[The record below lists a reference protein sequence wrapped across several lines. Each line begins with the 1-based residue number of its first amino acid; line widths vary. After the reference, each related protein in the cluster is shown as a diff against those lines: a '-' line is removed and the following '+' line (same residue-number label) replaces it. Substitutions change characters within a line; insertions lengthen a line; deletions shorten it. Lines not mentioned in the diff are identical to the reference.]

1 MGAWQDRRERLG
13 RASVGLLIV
22 GALGV
27 ARLGQLDGLGALWWR
42 FALVAVGIAAVAAG
56 VVAHRPRRRRAWL
69 LLLAGM
75 GTSAVGDLVVLLSST
90 PGSIAANVPA
100 DAWLTAAAGGLV
112 LLAMLDVTFGVRG
125 RDLGSGLDALL
136 LAAAVWTLLWQ
147 LLVVPAGVPGWTG
160 SGTELAGGLQVL
172 LFVAVLGLL
181 VRTIRVLPAR
191 ERAATLLLA
200 AALAAALGT
209 FLVGAV
215 GQGVDGIAHHGGA
228 RAILGAIANLTAGA
242 AALHPSMRA
251 LDVRRVTASDA
262 FTAGRSIAV
271 GLALL
276 APPVVLL
283 ASQLLDVEVALGSL
297 AVAWIV
303 LVPAVLVRLHLLG
316 AGRDAALLEA
326 AASDRRLRSLV
337 AHTGDLL
344 LIVDPGPR
352 ALIRYASPA
361 AARVLGIPPEHLVG
375 TSALELPTDDPAGLR
390 GLLLGD
396 VRTLPRAV
404 DLPLRHR
411 DGDGRWIQV
420 VADRYL
426 EGSRPTLVLTL
437 SDVTDRKHSEMRW
450 VRAAHHDALTG
461 LVNRRGI
468 EERLEQHLGRLAT
481 QGGRFGVLLCDLDGF
496 KAVNDTGGHLV
507 GDQVLR
513 HVAAR
518 FRSVVRDEDVVARL
532 GGDEFVVLGTSAVD
546 EGAVEQVADRIIASL
561 REPVVVNAMPW
572 RLGVSVGMA
581 LADGTDASVGRLLRR
596 ADVALYQAKGAG
608 KGQARW
614 DTTVLTS

>member
-1 MGAWQDRRERLG
+1 MGVWQDREAGLS

-27 ARLGQLDGLGALWWR
+27 ARLAQLDGLSALWWR
-42 FALVAVGIAAVAAG
+42 FGLVLAGIVAVVVG
-56 VVAHRPRRRRAWL
+56 VVANRPRRRRAWL
-69 LLLAGM
+69 LLLAGVCA
-75 GTSAVGDLVVLLSST
+75 SAAGDLMVLLSAT
-90 PGSIAANVPA
+90 PGSIPANVPA
-100 DAWLTAAAGGLV
+100 DAWLTAAGGGLV
-112 LLAMLDVTFGVRG
+112 LLAMLDVTVGVRG
-125 RDLGSGLDALL
+125 RDLGSALDAVL

-147 LLVVPAGVPGWTG
+147 LLVVPADVPGWAG

-181 VRTIRVLPAR
+181 VRTIRALPVR
-191 ERAATLLLA
+191 DRTATLLLA
-200 AALAAALGT
+200 AALSAAIGAFLLGAT
-209 FLVGAV
+209 GRAA
-215 GQGVDGIAHHGGA
+215 DGIAHHGGA
-228 RAILGAIANLTAGA
+228 RAILGAVANLMAGA

-251 LDVRRVTASDA
+251 LDVRRVTASDT

-283 ASQLLDVEVALGSL
+283 MSQLLGVEVALGSL
-297 AVAWIV
+297 AVAWII
-303 LVPAVLVRLHLLG
+303 LVPAVLARLHLLG
-316 AGRDAALLEA
+316 AGRDAALLDA

-344 LIVDPGPR
+344 LIVDPDR
-352 ALIRYASPA
+352 QARIRYASPA

-375 TSALELPTDDPAGLR
+375 TSALDLPTDDPPALR
-390 GLLLGD
+390 GLL
-396 VRTLPRAV
+396 VRDPESLPRAA

-420 VADRYL
+420 VVDRYV
-426 EGSRPTLVLTL
+426 EGSSPALVLTL
-437 SDVTDRKHSEMRW
+437 SDITDRKQSEMRW

-496 KAVNDTGGHLV
+496 KSVNDTGGHLV
-507 GDQVLR
+507 GDEVLR

-518 FRSVVRDEDVVARL
+518 LRRIVRDGDVVARL
-532 GGDEFVVLGTSAVD
+532 GGDEFVVLCTSAVD
-546 EGAVEQVADRIIASL
+546 ERALEQVADRVIASL
-561 REPVVVNAMPW
+561 REPIVVHGTAW
-572 RLGVSVGMA
+572 QIGVSVGMA
-581 LADGTDASVGRLLRR
+581 LADGTDASIGRLLRR
-596 ADVALYQAKGAG
+596 ADVALYQAKAAG
-608 KGQARW
+608 KGLARW

>member
-1 MGAWQDRRERLG
+1 MGAWQDREARLSQ
-13 RASVGLLIV
+13 ASVGLLIV

-27 ARLGQLDGLGALWWR
+27 ARLGQLDGLSALWWR
-42 FALVAVGIAAVAAG
+42 FGLVLAGIVAVVVG
-56 VVAHRPRRRRAWL
+56 VVANRPRRRRAWL

-75 GTSAVGDLVVLLSST
+75 CASAVGDLVVLVSST
-90 PGSIAANVPA
+90 PGSVAANVPA
-100 DAWLTAAAGGLV
+100 DAWLTAAGGGLV
-112 LLAMLDVTFGVRG
+112 LLAMLDVTVGVRG
-125 RDLGSGLDALL
+125 RDLGSALDALL

-147 LLVVPAGVPGWTG
+147 LLVVPAGAPGWAG
-160 SGTELAGGLQVL
+160 SSTELAGGLQVL

-181 VRTIRVLPAR
+181 VRTLRALPAR
-191 ERAATLLLA
+191 ERAAALLLA
-200 AALAAALGT
+200 AALVAAVAAFLLG
-209 FLVGAV
+209 AI
-215 GQGVDGIAHHGGA
+215 GQAVDGIAHHGGA
-228 RAILGAIANLTAGA
+228 RAIFGAVANLVAGV

-251 LDVRRVTASDA
+251 LDVRRVTASDG

-283 ASQLLDVEVALGSL
+283 VTQLLGAGVALGSL

-303 LVPAVLVRLHLLG
+303 LVPAVLARLHLLG

-326 AASDRRLRSLV
+326 AASDGRLRSLV

-344 LIVDPGPR
+344 LIVDPGPSAR
-352 ALIRYASPA
+352 IRYASPA
-361 AARVLGIPPEHLVG
+361 ATRVLGIPPEHLVG
-375 TSALELPTDDPAGLR
+375 TSALDLPTDDPSALR
-390 GLLLGD
+390 GLL
-396 VRTLPRAV
+396 VRDAETLPRAA

-420 VADRYL
+420 VVDRYI
-426 EGSRPTLVLTL
+426 EGSRPALVLTL
-437 SDVTDRKHSEMRW
+437 SDITDRKQSEMRW

-507 GDQVLR
+507 GDEVLR

-518 FRSVVRDEDVVARL
+518 FRRVVRDGDAVARL

-546 EGAVEQVADRIIASL
+546 ERALEQVADRVIASL
-561 REPVVVNAMPW
+561 REPIVVSGMPW
-572 RLGVSVGMA
+572 QVGVSVGMA
-581 LADGTDASVGRLLRR
+581 LAAGTDASVGRLLRR

-608 KGQARW
+608 KGLARW